1 MVLYS
6 CTIVMCNS
14 QYNSFRHEGLK
25 LQFTVKLYFSSYTL
39 HWDNVLKSILYE
51 VVSKNVTNTN
61 KIQHLT
67 LLKKRKRNNGHFSLQ
82 FVAPSGNYKDK

>member
-25 LQFTVKLYFSSYTL
+25 LHFTVKLYVSYTL

-67 LLKKRKRNNGHFSLQ
+67 LLNFFFFHFSLQ
-82 FVAPSGNYKDK
+82 FVAPSGNSKDK